1 MRAYAA
7 VFVLLVVTGCSAPE
21 IACTQIGAPSG
32 VSVTVDAD
40 IAPGVEALQVSA
52 CWGGTCT
59 TRPVEL
65 NPGYDSID
73 QGCDGTQPDAACS
86 ASASPNGT
94 LVGFLDVADLPVGQ
108 ITVRA
113 TAQLADR
120 KRAFADASV
129 TAETVYP
136 NGPNC
141 PGAGNQVKVTIS
153 DAGIR

>member
-1 MRAYAA
+1 MRAIAA
-7 VFVLLVVTGCSAPE
+7 LLLLGLTGCSAPE
-21 IACTQIGAPSG
+21 IACTQIAAISG

-40 IAPGVEALQVSA
+40 IARQVKALEVSA
-52 CWGGTCT
+52 CWEGKCT
-59 TRPVEL
+59 TGPVEL
-65 NPGYDSID
+65 SPGFDTID
-73 QGCDGTQPDAACS
+73 QGCDGTEPDAACS

-94 LVGFLDVADLPVGQ
+94 LIGFHDVADLPPGT

-120 KRAFADASV
+120 RRSFADASV
-129 TAETVYP
+129 TAATVYP

-141 PGAGNQVKVTIS
+141 PGSGNQVKITIS